1 MKNEQQNKVEQLLCQ
16 NAVESLDSS
25 IEHLDARTLSR
36 LNQAR
41 HNALAH
47 ADRPRLL
54 DSQWLKAGAF
64 ALLLVTIFNGWL
76 FMPDSGMEQ
85 MDTDDFE
92 FIVAN
97 EDYELIQELD
107 FVAWM
112 IEEENA
118 S

>member
-1 MKNEQQNKVEQLLCQ
+1 MKNRNDNKLDRLLRQ
-16 NAVESLDSS
+16 TAIDSLDSS

-47 ADRPRLL
+47 ADRPRPLN
-54 DSQWLKAGAF
+54 SQWLKAGAF

-76 FMPDSGMEQ
+76 FMSGPDMEQ
-85 MDTDDFE
+85 MNTDDFE
-92 FIVAN
+92 LIVAN
-97 EDYELIQELD
+97 EDYELIRELD

>member
-1 MKNEQQNKVEQLLCQ
+1 MKNGQQNKVDRLLRQ
-16 NAVESLDSS
+16 TAIDSLDSS
-25 IEHLDARTLSR
+25 IEHLDAGTLSH

-41 HNALAH
+41 HKALSH
-47 ADRPRLL
+47 ARRQRLL

-76 FMPDSGMEQ
+76 FMSDTGMEQ
-85 MDTDDFE
+85 MNTDDFE
-92 FIVAN
+92 LIVAN

-107 FVAWM
+107 FVTWM

>member
-1 MKNEQQNKVEQLLCQ
+1 MKNRHDNKVDRLLRQ
-16 NAVESLDSS
+16 TVADSLDTS
-25 IEHLDARTLSR
+25 IEHLDASTLSR

-41 HNALAH
+41 QNALAH

-54 DSQWLKAGAF
+54 NTQWLKAGAF

-76 FMPDSGMEQ
+76 FLSAPDREQ
-85 MDTDDFE
+85 IDTNDFE
-92 FIVAN
+92 LIVAN

-107 FVAWM
+107 FIAWM

>member
-1 MKNEQQNKVEQLLCQ
+1 MNNRHDTNVDQLLHKT
-16 NAVESLDSS
+16 AVESLDDS
-25 IEHLDARTLSR
+25 IEHLDAHTLSR

-41 HNALAH
+41 HNALAY

-64 ALLLVTIFNGWL
+64 AVLLVTVINGWQFL
-76 FMPDSGMEQ
+76 SGPDIEHMH
-85 MDTDDFE
+85 TDDFE
-92 FIVAN
+92 LIVAN
-97 EDYELIQELD
+97 EDYELMQDLD

>member
-1 MKNEQQNKVEQLLCQ
+1 MNNRHDNKVDRLLRQ
-16 NAVESLDSS
+16 TVVDSLDTS
-25 IEHLDARTLSR
+25 IEHLDASTLSR

-41 HNALAH
+41 QHALAH
-47 ADRPRLL
+47 ADRPSLL
-54 DSQWLKAGAF
+54 NTQWLKAGAF

-76 FMPDSGMEQ
+76 FVSGPDMEQ
-85 MDTDDFE
+85 IDTDNFE
-92 FIVAN
+92 LIIAN
-97 EDYELIQELD
+97 EDYELIRELD

>member
-1 MKNEQQNKVEQLLCQ
+1 MNNAQQNKADRLLRQ
-16 NAVESLDSS
+16 TAVDSLDSS
-25 IEHLDARTLSR
+25 IEHLDASTLSR

-41 HNALAH
+41 HNALDH
-47 ADRPRLL
+47 VGRPRLV
-54 DSQWLKAGAF
+54 DSQWIKAGAF

-76 FMPDSGMEQ
+76 FMSGPDMEQ

-92 FIVAN
+92 LIIAN
-97 EDYELIQELD
+97 EDYELIRELD
-107 FVAWM
+107 FVTWM